1 MTLLGTPPERESM
14 ETALRAMSAEFVFLL
29 DSFGIPTDIQAKLA
43 ILGYTD
49 AVVFAKMEDS
59 APAMR
64 ASIKTDV
71 GLDPDASAAARAM
84 VARLVTAW
92 EAAGTRAQRRR
103 QEEAEQR
110 VGDLPRTLPKGQH
123 LDLARAFAKVHFEMG
138 DRDRPAEAYVEW
150 RLEQL
155 EDGELQ
161 AETLRQ
167 VASKAETTE
176 EAWGGCK
183 IATDGTIKLRKARS
197 EASLPANPEELRSKM
212 RLMAHH
218 WEMVRLKFPAKEF
231 FAGLTMD
238 LWSQYVNWLLGEDVY
253 DNVVKDTV
261 GNIVYRPSWHILLE
275 YELQV
280 RKRAFH
286 QVNNAG
292 VTIAQAL
299 KDAMMHQPT
308 SIKYFTTPVSLA
320 AGAAAA
326 GSKRSHGS
334 PHEVADGTAHDEA
347 FRRWLSEGGHTPLDS
362 PVAWAATRPAVGM
375 AADAAASAQGEG
387 QGWWDNKYS
396 DKNKKYKKG
405 DKKGSRS
412 SGGSWRAGES
422 AKTPDGRAK
431 CFKYQRGACTGACD
445 RAHVCLVC
453 GGQHPANQCPRRPAA
468 SSTAAKDAAL
478 GGDAAGR
485 RANVL

>member
-1 MTLLGTPPERESM
+1 
-14 ETALRAMSAEFVFLL
+14 
-29 DSFGIPTDIQAKLA
+29 
-43 ILGYTD
+43 
-49 AVVFAKMEDS
+49 
-59 APAMR
+59 
-64 ASIKTDV
+64 
-71 GLDPDASAAARAM
+71 
-84 VARLVTAW
+84 
-92 EAAGTRAQRRR
+92 
-103 QEEAEQR
+103 
-110 VGDLPRTLPKGQH
+110 
-123 LDLARAFAKVHFEMG
+123 
-138 DRDRPAEAYVEW
+138 
-150 RLEQL
+150 
-155 EDGELQ
+155 
-161 AETLRQ
+161 
-167 VASKAETTE
+167 
-176 EAWGGCK
+176 
-183 IATDGTIKLRKARS
+183 
-197 EASLPANPEELRSKM
+197 M

-280 RKRAFH
+280 RRRAFH

-292 VTIAQAL
+292 VTIAQAF

-326 GSKRSHGS
+326 GSKRSRGS
-334 PHEVADGTAHDEA
+334 PQP
-347 FRRWLSEGGHTPLDS
+347 S
-362 PVAWAATRPAVGM
+362 RPAVGM
-375 AADAAASAQGEG
+375 AADAAAPAQGEG

-396 DKNKKYKKG
+396 KKYKKG
-405 DKKGSRS
+405 DKKSGRG
-412 SGGSWRAGES
+412 SGGSWRGGES

-445 RAHVCLVC
+445 RVHVCLVC
-453 GGQHPANQCPRRPAA
+453 NGQHPANQCPRRPAA
-468 SSTAAKDAAL
+468 SSTAAQDAAL

-485 RANVL
+485 RANVQ

>member
-1 MTLLGTPPERESM
+1 M
-14 ETALRAMSAEFVFLL
+14 
-29 DSFGIPTDIQAKLA
+29 
-43 ILGYTD
+43 
-49 AVVFAKMEDS
+49 
-59 APAMR
+59 
-64 ASIKTDV
+64 
-71 GLDPDASAAARAM
+71 
-84 VARLVTAW
+84 ARLVTAW

-167 VASKAETTE
+167 VVSKAETTE

-183 IATDGTIKLRKARS
+183 ITTDGTIKLHKARS

-286 QVNNAG
+286 QVNNSG

-326 GSKRSHGS
+326 GSKRSRGS
-334 PHEVADGTAHDEA
+334 PQP
-347 FRRWLSEGGHTPLDS
+347 S
-362 PVAWAATRPAVGM
+362 RPAVGM
-375 AADAAASAQGEG
+375 AADAAAPAQGEG

-396 DKNKKYKKG
+396 KKYKKG
-405 DKKGSRS
+405 DKKSGRGN
-412 SGGSWRAGES
+412 GGSWRGGES

-445 RAHVCLVC
+445 RVHVCLVC
-453 GGQHPANQCPRRPAA
+453 NGQHPANQCPRRPAA
-468 SSTAAKDAAL
+468 SSTAAQDAAL
-478 GGDAAGR
+478 GGGAAGR
-485 RANVL
+485 RANVQ